1 MIHLVIC
8 LSLLNVLNLGGTY
21 PLDFKAS
28 DTCIEVSDKFRDQY
42 INEIKQDLINSF
54 KLDVSNYSEYN
65 SHDDI
70 KKLYQDLGSFH
81 NRTSSL
87 TDMLIG
93 EYFGVKFV
101 YINNSQTEGY
111 IVFKDKNGNNR
122 MEKVI
127 KTEKKWLKVD
137 SREVKSVPPY
147 EFDYRGFFC
156 L

>member
-8 LSLLNVLNLGGTY
+8 LSLLNVLNLGGTNAVE
-21 PLDFKAS
+21 FKAS

-54 KLDVSNYSEYN
+54 NLDVSNYSEYN
-65 SHDDI
+65 SHDDTE
-70 KKLYQDLGSFH
+70 KLYKDLGASH

-87 TDMLIG
+87 TEMFEG
-93 EYFGVKFV
+93 EYYGVKFV
-101 YINNSQTEGY
+101 YINKNQTEGY
-111 IVFKDKNGNNR
+111 IVFKDKKGNNR

-127 KTEKKWLKVD
+127 KTEKRWIKVD
-137 SREVKSVPPY
+137 NREVKSVPPY

>member
-8 LSLLNVLNLGGTY
+8 LSLLNVLNSGGTNA
-21 PLDFKAS
+21 LEFKAS
-28 DTCIEVSDKFRDQY
+28 DTCIEISNKFRDQY

-54 KLDVSNYSEYN
+54 NLDVSNYSEYN
-65 SHDDI
+65 SHDDTQ
-70 KKLYQDLGSFH
+70 KLYQDLDSSDK
-81 NRTSSL
+81 RTSSL
-87 TDMLIG
+87 TDMFVG
-93 EYFGVKFV
+93 EYYGVKFV
-101 YINNSQTEGY
+101 YINKNQTEGY

-127 KTEKKWLKVD
+127 KTEKRWIKVD
-137 SREVKSVPPY
+137 IRVVKSVPPY

>member
-8 LSLLNVLNLGGTY
+8 LSLLNVLNSGGTNA
-21 PLDFKAS
+21 LEFKAS
-28 DTCIEVSDKFRDQY
+28 DTCIEISNKFRDQY

-54 KLDVSNYSEYN
+54 NLDVSNYSEYN
-65 SHDDI
+65 SHDDTQ
-70 KKLYQDLGSFH
+70 KLYQDLDSSDK
-81 NRTSSL
+81 RTSSL
-87 TDMLIG
+87 TDMFVG
-93 EYFGVKFV
+93 EYYGVKFV
-101 YINNSQTEGY
+101 YINKNQTEGY

-127 KTEKKWLKVD
+127 KKEKRWIKVD
-137 SREVKSVPPY
+137 IRVVKSVPPY

>member
-8 LSLLNVLNLGGTY
+8 LSLLNVLNSGGTNA
-21 PLDFKAS
+21 LEFKAS
-28 DTCIEVSDKFRDQY
+28 DTCIEISNKFRDQY

-54 KLDVSNYSEYN
+54 NLDVSNYSEYN
-65 SHDDI
+65 SHDDTQ
-70 KKLYQDLGSFH
+70 KLYQDLDSSDK
-81 NRTSSL
+81 RTSSL
-87 TDMLIG
+87 TDMFVG
-93 EYFGVKFV
+93 EYYGVKFV
-101 YINNSQTEGY
+101 YINKNQTEGY

-127 KTEKKWLKVD
+127 KTEKRWIKVD
-137 SREVKSVPPY
+137 TRVVKSVPPY

>member
-8 LSLLNVLNLGGTY
+8 LSLLNVLNPSGTNAME
-21 PLDFKAS
+21 FKAS

-42 INEIKQDLINSF
+42 INEIKKDLINSF

-70 KKLYQDLGSFH
+70 EKLYQDLGSSH

-87 TDMLIG
+87 TDMFEG
-93 EYFGVKFV
+93 EYYGVKFV
-101 YINNSQTEGY
+101 YINKTQTEGY

-137 SREVKSVPPY
+137 SREIKSVPPN